1 MDAIHKG
8 LVIREPWIDLLL
20 SGEKTWEMRGQRPSY
35 RGWIGLIRKGSG
47 RVSGVARLIDV
58 GFALSPEEM
67 VATFDK
73 HRIPEAMISSG
84 EVAKW
89 TTPWKLADV
98 RVLRHPVP
106 YRHPNGA
113 ITLFSLDPHVSGAI
127 VAQLGELPPAE
138 AGIAGSVRG
147 SAPNSALAGPGP
159 SKAPSMPAAPPLH
172 RGASTLLGETVLTE
186 GNIKNNHFYLTPF
199 LGRFPASIFGGTND
213 GTLAPQQA
221 LIDWGDAS
229 PVETDIPSD
238 KKMFRRRGWVR
249 QFFANNDAEPGDV
262 VCVHQTV
269 PFRYTVTLK
278 KKGRA

>member
-1 MDAIHKG
+1 MEPVHKG

-20 SGEKTWEMRGQRPSY
+20 SGKKTWEMRGQRPSY

-47 RVSGVARLIDV
+47 RVSGVARLVDV
-58 GFALSPEEM
+58 GHPLSPDEM

-73 HRIPEAMISSG
+73 HRIPEAMIRSG

-89 TTPWKLADV
+89 TTPWKLADL
-98 RVLRHPVP
+98 RVLPKPVP

-113 ITLFSLDPHVSGAI
+113 ITLFSLEPQVSEAI
-127 VAQLGELPPAE
+127 LAQLGELPPAKAE
-138 AGIAGSVRG
+138 IP
-147 SAPNSALAGPGP
+147 APVSNSAVKPAPTGPGP
-159 SKAPSMPAAPPLH
+159 SKVQPAPVRSPQSH
-172 RGASTLLGETVLTE
+172 VSGSLLGETVLTE

-199 LGRFPASIFGGTND
+199 LGRFPASMFGGTND

-221 LIDWGDAS
+221 LIDWGGAS

-249 QFFANNDAEPGDV
+249 QFFADNDAEPEDI
-262 VCVHQTV
+262 VCVHQTA
-269 PFRYTVTLK
+269 PFRYRVSLK
-278 KKGRA
+278 KKGRR